1 MYAMVP
7 LQWGEAG
14 LKKRFSFVRKG
25 KVFMNV
31 DCMTDLILNLF
42 CIHLKTKLEKMRVA
56 VVDLLEND
64 VENQMSG
71 FIRKTLDTLNT
82 SNYDE
87 SLINNQ
93 FKLTIKNIEGL
104 WKRFFPPCMLN
115 LTTKLKQ
122 NNHLKHEGRRQLWLF
137 LKGCGMDVHDNK

>member
-1 MYAMVP
+1 MVP
-7 LQWGEAG
+7 LQWGETG
-14 LKKRFSFVRKG
+14 LRKRMSFVKKG
-25 KVFMNV
+25 NVYMNIE
-31 DCMTDLILNLF
+31 CMTDLILNLF
-42 CIHLKTKLEKMRVA
+42 CSHLKATLEKMRVK
-56 VVDLLEND
+56 VVDLLDND

-87 SLINNQ
+87 NLITNQ
-93 FKLTIKNIEGL
+93 FKLTIKNVEGL

-115 LTTKLKQ
+115 LTSKLKQ
-122 NNHLKHEGRRQLWLF
+122 NGHLKHEGRRQLWLF